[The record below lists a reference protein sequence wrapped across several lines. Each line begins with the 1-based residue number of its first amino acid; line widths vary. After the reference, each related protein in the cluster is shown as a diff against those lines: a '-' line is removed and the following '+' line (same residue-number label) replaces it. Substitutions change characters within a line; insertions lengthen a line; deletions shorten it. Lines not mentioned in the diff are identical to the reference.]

1 MFQDIALEG
10 MSSFYTYQFD
20 THVRWHLDI
29 GLDDLPEI
37 HGDPR
42 DDDIYFLGDVML
54 VDEGN
59 SDN

>member
-1 MFQDIALEG
+1 MP
-10 MSSFYTYQFD
+10 SFYTYQFD
-20 THVRWHLDI
+20 AHVRWHLDI
-29 GLDDLPEI
+29 ALDDLPEI

-42 DDDIYFLGDVML
+42 DDGIYFLGDVML